1 MNTRNLARTPSQQL
15 PPPFHNNMHPLG
27 APSRPSNCLT
37 TPTPLFHHV
46 HVRPLPVP
54 RTPWTL
60 PNSFIGLPWHWA
72 RARWRLPV
80 LLGGTIG
87 IVYDTPFPGFNPI
100 LFLIRRLYFVLVLVF
115 QLLPLALGLGA
126 FELSP
131 FIIGLRSLGF
141 GHRSLVL
148 RPLPW
153 FLWLEEYVLYLL
165 HCLRSLAWA
174 G

>member
-165 HCLRSLAWA
+165 HCL
-174 G
+174 